1 MRRDGTVHVGPLGRS
16 NWRAI
21 GFSETDTNGLA
32 IGHSDV
38 SAKTIKD
45 VILSTDSIGLVDE
58 VYEATLLEWRS
69 EIRSEGC
76 DVSEPNLFGQE
87 PQALDGP
94 VRSENVDELLAGYR
108 VVQVSNPER
117 TGRCLKLIA
126 GSLILRRQSA
136 TLINSRS
143 REEGGNSRVGNLAV
157 GEVDSGNTT
166 WTIGR
171 QLVRLE
177 DSGGQPRVRV
187 G

>member
-1 MRRDGTVHVGPLGRS
+1 M
-16 NWRAI
+16 
-21 GFSETDTNGLA
+21 
-32 IGHSDV
+32 
-38 SAKTIKD
+38 
-45 VILSTDSIGLVDE
+45 
-58 VYEATLLEWRS
+58 
-69 EIRSEGC
+69 
-76 DVSEPNLFGQE
+76 
-87 PQALDGP
+87 
-94 VRSENVDELLAGYR
+94 DELLAGYR